1 MGPYSFVEQVKR
13 GINHTGGKG
22 KKKEA
27 EKKRKGALRSF
38 NQSSLSLEHS
48 IKSKSPHNNTYCIM
62 QKLSLAIKH
71 ICNQVI

>member
-27 EKKRKGALRSF
+27 EKKEKELLDPSINPAL
-38 NQSSLSLEHS
+38 
-48 IKSKSPHNNTYCIM
+48 
-62 QKLSLAIKH
+62 A
-71 ICNQVI
+71 